1 MILKKLHLNNFRNYK
16 LLDTEFNRKFN
27 FIYGDNGNG
36 KTNILEAISF
46 TSAAKSFIGSSETD
60 CLKQN
65 ENSFILR
72 AEFENDLSNTEN
84 CVIEF
89 DKQIKKKNILVNG
102 EKVNSVSSEFFGKFP
117 LVYLTPHSLEI
128 SYGNPSERRKFFDIL
143 ISQSSKL
150 YLDDLKVLSKLLK
163 QKNFLFKEFSIFKR
177 YSFSEFSDLL
187 EVYNQKISVISA
199 GVIFKRL
206 KFLKEFKSEFDNSYN
221 FLISDS
227 GTSVIEYYSE
237 LFSDSPEISK
247 SDLTFE
253 YLKDL
258 LTVALDNM
266 KDREIGKSVSLVGPQ
281 RDDFIFRI
289 FKNNESFELKNHG
302 SQGEHKTFIVALK
315 LAEYEYLKNKNQSNP
330 VLLLDDILSELDENR
345 VSQIISHLKDYGQI
359 FLTTTDKKYL
369 EKIKKFY
376 DKKDIG
382 IYLVN
387 DGILKNQN

>member
-1 MILKKLHLNNFRNYK
+1 
-16 LLDTEFNRKFN
+16 
-27 FIYGDNGNG
+27 
-36 KTNILEAISF
+36 
-46 TSAAKSFIGSSETD
+46 
-60 CLKQN
+60 
-65 ENSFILR
+65 
-72 AEFENDLSNTEN
+72 
-84 CVIEF
+84 
-89 DKQIKKKNILVNG
+89 
-102 EKVNSVSSEFFGKFP
+102 
-117 LVYLTPHSLEI
+117 
-128 SYGNPSERRKFFDIL
+128 
-143 ISQSSKL
+143 
-150 YLDDLKVLSKLLK
+150 
-163 QKNFLFKEFSIFKR
+163 
-177 YSFSEFSDLL
+177 
-187 EVYNQKISVISA
+187 
-199 GVIFKRL
+199 
-206 KFLKEFKSEFDNSYN
+206 
-221 FLISDS
+221 
-227 GTSVIEYYSE
+227 
-237 LFSDSPEISK
+237 
-247 SDLTFE
+247 
-253 YLKDL
+253 L